1 MTTPTSQLFAG
12 SRLTALGIR
21 GSAPLA
27 AYKSSSQTAS
37 GSTLGNDSAL
47 VLALQAS
54 AVYRFALVFGYTG
67 GTLGSSDLKFG
78 WSLPSGASMGYSVYG
93 NTTAGAA
100 TAAPWYTDSSSPA
113 ALGSNGSTP
122 ISAVM
127 AGTVAVS
134 EVVLHE
140 DWIGHRVTDLE
151 QATGARVAF
160 LIRFGAGVLPEP
172 KSVIQSGD
180 QVYVAAISC
189 RAAEAVAI
197 DALPPGE
204 DL

>member
-134 EVVLHE
+134 ASAGNLQFQFARNASSGTAPTVL
-140 DWIGHRVTDLE
+140 
-151 QATGARVAF
+151 AGAA
-160 LIRFGAGVLPEP
+160 LLAW
-172 KSVIQSGD
+172 
-180 QVYVAAISC
+180 QVQ
-189 RAAEAVAI
+189 
-197 DALPPGE
+197 
-204 DL
+204 